1 VGGQGHRII
10 LDNRWLHGLRVN
22 VKLVRKMLE
31 RLSIPTFRGHRHGRL
46 LRHYFLI
53 SVLSIAGALIASGL
67 LEIYFRYQDS
77 MEQLAFRQREAANI
91 AALKIQMFIHDIE
104 TAMKAATKYQNTGSQ
119 ELTADYEFELKKL
132 FYLAPAITEAAVVS
146 VDGIARA
153 HISRSR
159 AVTAE
164 AKRNFSGSA
173 AFQTA
178 LQGQSYFG
186 PVYFVRESEPY
197 ITVALPLE
205 RYAGRVVGVL
215 QAEVNLKYVW
225 EVISAIKQGTA
236 GYAYA
241 VTRAGDLIAHPDM
254 SVVLQHRNVAQLN
267 QVKAAFQPALGV
279 TQAKAVVADNL
290 SGDKVFS
297 SYALIPTL
305 DWAVIVE
312 QPVGE
317 AYEPL
322 YGSMLRTSS
331 LVLVGLVVALL
342 ASLFVARRV
351 LGPLELL
358 RKGTERIG
366 GGDLDFR
373 LNIKSGDEIEVL
385 ADEFNKMTEHLSEA
399 YTGLERKVAE
409 RTKALTVVNE
419 KLDEANKH
427 KSQFLAN
434 VNHELR
440 TPVSAIIGYARLVQR
455 ETEGQISA
463 LQRENLQDLL
473 HNAER
478 LLNQIDSLL
487 DFAKIEAGKLEVRVE
502 PLEVDEVIQGA
513 ISTIESTLNGGSVR
527 IVREIA
533 PGISALNTDREK
545 LRQIILNLL
554 GNAVKFTER
563 GEIKI
568 SACQQNGSLK
578 LVVSDTGIGIEKKD
592 LDQIFEK
599 FHQGDLSA
607 TKKYRGTG
615 LGLAIVKRFVELL
628 GGEVAVESE
637 VGKGSVF
644 TVTLPLDRG
653 DSVSLG

>member
-1 VGGQGHRII
+1 MKIDRNI
-10 LDNRWLHGLRVN
+10 
-22 VKLVRKMLE
+22 LE
-31 RLSIPTFRGHRHGRL
+31 RLAIPTAGGNRRGRL

-53 SVLSIAGALIASGL
+53 SVLLIAGALIASGL
-67 LEIYFRYQDS
+67 LEIYFRYQES
-77 MEQLAFRQREAANI
+77 MEQLAFQQREAANV
-91 AALKIQMFIHDIE
+91 AALKIQTFIHDIE
-104 TAMKAATKYQNTGSQ
+104 TAMKAATKYQNTGGQ
-119 ELTADYEFELKKL
+119 ETTADYEFELKRL
-132 FYLAPAITEAAVVS
+132 FYLAPPITEAS
-146 VDGIARA
+146 V
-153 HISRSR
+153 ISLD
-159 AVTAE
+159 AD
-164 AKRNFSGSA
+164 RNFSRSA
-173 AFQTA
+173 AFQKA
-178 LQGQSYFG
+178 VQGQSYFG

-197 ITVALPLE
+197 ITIALPIE
-205 RYAGRVVGVL
+205 RYTGRVVGVL

-225 EVISAIKQGTA
+225 EVISAIRQGRA

-241 VTRAGDLIAHPDM
+241 VTRAGELIAHPDM
-254 SVVLQHRNVAQLN
+254 SLVLQDRKVTQLD
-267 QVKAAFQPALGV
+267 QVKAAFDPALGV
-279 TQAKAVVADNL
+279 AQAKAVVADSL

-312 QPVGE
+312 QPVRE

-373 LNIKSGDEIEVL
+373 LNIKSGDEIEIL
-385 ADEFNKMTEHLSEA
+385 ADEFNKMTEHLSAA

-409 RTKALTVVNE
+409 RTQALTIANE
-419 KLDEANKH
+419 KLEEASKL

-440 TPVSAIIGYARLVQR
+440 TPVSAIIGYGRLVLR
-455 ETEGQISA
+455 ETEGQISQ

-478 LLNQIDSLL
+478 LLSQIDSLL
-487 DFAKIEAGKLEVRVE
+487 DFAKIEAGKIEVHVE
-502 PLEVDEVIQGA
+502 PVSVEELIRGA
-513 ISTIESTLNGGSVR
+513 ISNVEPTLKNGDVR
-527 IVREIA
+527 LIQEIA
-533 PGISALNTDREK
+533 PGIPALNTDREK

-554 GNAVKFTER
+554 DNAVKFTDR

-568 SACQQNGSLK
+568 SASQQNGWFRLA
-578 LVVSDTGIGIEKKD
+578 VSDPGIGIGKENLTK
-592 LDQIFEK
+592 IFEE
-599 FHQGDLSA
+599 FHQGDRSSN
-607 TKKYRGTG
+607 KKYKGTG
-615 LGLAIVKRFVELL
+615 LGLAIVKKFVNLL
-628 GGEVAVESE
+628 GGEVGVESE

-644 TVTLPLDRG
+644 TVTLPLAHG
-653 DSVSLG
+653 GGCL

>member
-1 VGGQGHRII
+1 MKLIRKI
-10 LDNRWLHGLRVN
+10 LQWLAV
-22 VKLVRKMLE
+22 E
-31 RLSIPTFRGHRHGRL
+31 PFRSYRRGRL

-53 SVLSIAGALIASGL
+53 SVLLIAGGLIASGI
-67 LEIYFRYQDS
+67 LEVYFRYAES
-77 MEQLAFRQREAANI
+77 REQLAFQQREAVNV
-91 AALKIQMFIHDIE
+91 AALKIQTFIHDIE
-104 TAMKAATKYQNTGSQ
+104 TAMKAATKYQSTGGQ
-119 ELTADYEFELKKL
+119 EMAAHYEFELKKL

-159 AVTAE
+159 AVTPD

-197 ITVALPLE
+197 ITVALPIE
-205 RYAGRVVGVL
+205 RYAGRIVGVL
-215 QAEVNLKYVW
+215 QTEVNLKYVW
-225 EVISAIKQGTA
+225 EVISAIKQGRA

-241 VTRAGDLIAHPDM
+241 VTHSGDLIAHPDM
-254 SVVLQHRNVAQLN
+254 SMVLQHRNVAQLS

-373 LNIKSGDEIEVL
+373 LNIKTGDEIEVL
-385 ADEFNKMTEHLSEA
+385 ADEFNAMAAHLKDA
-399 YTGLERKVAE
+399 YTGLEHKVVE
-409 RTKALTVVNE
+409 RHRLTAANN
-419 KLDEANKH
+419 KLAEANKL

-440 TPVSAIIGYARLVQR
+440 TPAKFDYWIRSFGATRNRRANLAIAAR
-455 ETEGQISA
+455 
-463 LQRENLQDLL
+463 
-473 HNAER
+473 
-478 LLNQIDSLL
+478 
-487 DFAKIEAGKLEVRVE
+487 
-502 PLEVDEVIQGA
+502 
-513 ISTIESTLNGGSVR
+513 ESS
-527 IVREIA
+527 
-533 PGISALNTDREK
+533 
-545 LRQIILNLL
+545 
-554 GNAVKFTER
+554 
-563 GEIKI
+563 KI
-568 SACQQNGSLK
+568 SAQRRASIRTHRQPAGFCQ
-578 LVVSDTGIGIEKKD
+578 
-592 LDQIFEK
+592 
-599 FHQGDLSA
+599 
-607 TKKYRGTG
+607 
-615 LGLAIVKRFVELL
+615 
-628 GGEVAVESE
+628 
-637 VGKGSVF
+637 
-644 TVTLPLDRG
+644 DRG
-653 DSVSLG
+653 GKDGGST

>member
-1 VGGQGHRII
+1 MELIRKI
-10 LDNRWLHGLRVN
+10 LQWLAI
-22 VKLVRKMLE
+22 E
-31 RLSIPTFRGHRHGRL
+31 PFRGYRRGRL

-53 SVLSIAGALIASGL
+53 SVLLIAGGLIASWI
-67 LEIYFRYQDS
+67 LEVYFRYQES
-77 MEQLAFRQREAANI
+77 RERLAFQQREAANV
-91 AALKIQMFIHDIE
+91 AALKIQTFIHDIE
-104 TAMKAATKYQNTGSQ
+104 TAMKAATKYQSTAGQ
-119 ELTADYEFELKKL
+119 EIAVDYEFELKKL
-132 FYLAPAITEAAVVS
+132 FYLAPAITEAAIVS

-225 EVISAIKQGTA
+225 EVISAIQQGRA

-279 TQAKAVVADNL
+279 TQAKAMLADNL
-290 SGDKVFS
+290 VGDKVFS
-297 SYALIPTL
+297 SYALIPIL

-373 LNIKSGDEIEVL
+373 LNIKTGDEIEVL

-409 RTKALTVVNE
+409 RTMALTAVNE
-419 KLDEANKH
+419 KLEEANKH

-440 TPVSAIIGYARLVQR
+440 TPVSAIIGYARLLQR
-455 ETEGQISA
+455 ATEGQISA

-487 DFAKIEAGKLEVRVE
+487 DFAKIEAGKMEVHVE
-502 PLEVDEVIQGA
+502 PVKVNEVIQA
-513 ISTIESTLNGGSVR
+513 AVSTIEPTLNGGGVR
-527 IVREIA
+527 IIREIA
-533 PGISALNTDREK
+533 SDMPVLNTDREK

-554 GNAVKFTER
+554 DNAVKFTER

-568 SACQQNGSLK
+568 SASQQNGSFK
-578 LVVSDTGIGIEKKD
+578 LAVSDTGIGIGKD
-592 LDQIFEK
+592 DLNKIFEE
-599 FHQGDLSA
+599 FHRGDSSSA
-607 TKKYRGTG
+607 KNYRGTG
-615 LGLAIVKRFVELL
+615 LGLAIVKQFVNLL
-628 GGEVAVESE
+628 GGEVAVDSE

-644 TVTLPLDRG
+644 TVTLPLDLSPLSRTAETPRTQRG
-653 DSVSLG
+653 ES

>member
-1 VGGQGHRII
+1 M
-10 LDNRWLHGLRVN
+10 
-22 VKLVRKMLE
+22 KLIRKMLE
-31 RLSIPTFRGHRHGRL
+31 RLSTASFLGHRRGRL

-67 LEIYFRYQDS
+67 LEIYLRYQES
-77 MEQLAFRQREAANI
+77 MEQLAFQQREAANV
-91 AALKIQMFIHDIE
+91 AALKIQTFIHDIE
-104 TAMKAATKYQNTGSQ
+104 TAMKAATKYQNAGGQTIA
-119 ELTADYEFELKKL
+119 ADYEFELKKL
-132 FYLAPAITEAAVVS
+132 FYLAPAITEAS
-146 VDGIARA
+146 VIGIDGIALA

-159 AVTAE
+159 AVTAD
-164 AKRNFSGSA
+164 AKRNVFGSG
-173 AFQTA
+173 AFQKA
-178 LQGQSYFG
+178 LQGQPYFG

-197 ITVALPLE
+197 ITVALPIE

-215 QAEVNLKYVW
+215 QTEVNLKYVW
-225 EVISAIKQGTA
+225 EVISAIKQGKA

-254 SVVLQHRNVAQLN
+254 SLVLQHRNVARLN
-267 QVKAAFQPALGV
+267 QVKAAFQPALGL
-279 TQAKAVVADNL
+279 TQAKAVVADNV

-373 LNIKSGDEIEVL
+373 LNIKTGDEIEVL

-399 YTGLERKVAE
+399 YIGLERKVVE
-409 RTKALTVVNE
+409 RTQALTMVNE
-419 KLDEANKH
+419 KLEEANQL

-440 TPVSAIIGYARLVQR
+440 TPLSSIIGYARLMRR
-455 ETEGQISA
+455 ETEGQISS
-463 LQRENLQDLL
+463 LQRDNLEDLL
-473 HNAER
+473 RNAER
-478 LLNQIDSLL
+478 LLGLIDSLL
-487 DFAKIEAGKLEVRVE
+487 DFAKIESGKMGVRLEPVKIEALVREAVTTLE
-502 PLEVDEVIQGA
+502 PM
-513 ISTIESTLNGGSVR
+513 LNGNSVR
-527 IVREIA
+527 IVRDIPPDIA
-533 PGISALNTDREK
+533 ALNTDREK

-554 GNAVKFTER
+554 GNAVKFTDR
-563 GEIKI
+563 GEIRV
-568 SACQQNGSLK
+568 SACQQNGDFQLT
-578 LVVSDTGIGIEKKD
+578 VTDTGIGIDKANFAG
-592 LDQIFEK
+592 IFEE
-599 FHQGDLSA
+599 FDRGRLTGDG
-607 TKKYRGTG
+607 KYRGTG
-615 LGLAIVKRFVELL
+615 LGLAIVKRLVDLL
-628 GGEVAVESE
+628 GGSIAVESE
-637 VGKGSVF
+637 IDKGSTF
-644 TVTLPLDRG
+644 TVTLPG
-653 DSVSLG
+653 KPPEVGSSHT

>member
-1 VGGQGHRII
+1 MGKQFESKTTVMKLIRKI
-10 LDNRWLHGLRVN
+10 LQWLAV
-22 VKLVRKMLE
+22 E
-31 RLSIPTFRGHRHGRL
+31 PFRGYRRGRL

-53 SVLSIAGALIASGL
+53 SVLLIAGGLITSGI
-67 LEIYFRYQDS
+67 LEVYFRYQES
-77 MEQLAFRQREAANI
+77 REQLAFQQREAATV
-91 AALKIQMFIHDIE
+91 AALKIQTFIHDIE
-104 TAMKAATKYQNTGSQ
+104 TAMKAATKYQSTGGQ
-119 ELTADYEFELKKL
+119 EIAADYEFELKKL

-146 VDGIARA
+146 VDGIVRA

-159 AVTAE
+159 AVATD
-164 AKRNFSGSA
+164 AKRNFSGSD
-173 AFQTA
+173 AFRKA

-205 RYAGRVVGVL
+205 RYAGKVVGVL
-215 QAEVNLKYVW
+215 QTEVNLKYVW
-225 EVISAIKQGTA
+225 EVISAIKRGRA

-254 SVVLQHRNVAQLN
+254 SMVLQHRNVAQLN
-267 QVKAAFQPALGV
+267 QVKVAFQPALGV
-279 TQAKAVVADNL
+279 TQAEAVVADNL

-322 YGSMLRTSS
+322 YGSMFRTSS

-342 ASLFVARRV
+342 ASLLVARRV

-373 LNIKSGDEIEVL
+373 LNIKSGDEIEIL

-419 KLDEANKH
+419 KLEEANKH

-473 HNAER
+473 RNAER

-487 DFAKIEAGKLEVRVE
+487 DFAKIEAGKMEVRVE
-502 PLEVDEVIQGA
+502 PVYVSEVIQGA
-513 ISTIESTLNGGSVR
+513 ISTVESTLNGANVR
-527 IVREIA
+527 IIREIA
-533 PGISALNTDREK
+533 SDMPALNTDREK

-554 GNAVKFTER
+554 DNAVKFTER

-568 SACQQNGSLK
+568 SASQQNGSFK
-578 LVVSDTGIGIEKKD
+578 LAVSDTGNWASQKK
-592 LDQIFEK
+592 
-599 FHQGDLSA
+599 
-607 TKKYRGTG
+607 T
-615 LGLAIVKRFVELL
+615 
-628 GGEVAVESE
+628 
-637 VGKGSVF
+637 
-644 TVTLPLDRG
+644 
-653 DSVSLG
+653 

>member
-1 VGGQGHRII
+1 VGKQFESKII
-10 LDNRWLHGLRVN
+10 VMELI
-22 VKLVRKMLE
+22 RKILQWPAMQ
-31 RLSIPTFRGHRHGRL
+31 TYRGHRRGHL

-53 SVLSIAGALIASGL
+53 SALLIAGGLIASGL
-67 LEIYFRYQDS
+67 LEVYLRYQES
-77 MEQLAFRQREAANI
+77 VEQLAFQQREAANV
-91 AALKIQMFIHDIE
+91 AALKIQTFIHDIE
-104 TAMKAATKYQNTGSQ
+104 TAMKAATKYQTTGGQ
-119 ELTADYEFELKKL
+119 EITAEYEFELKKL

-153 HISRSR
+153 HFSRSR
-159 AVTAE
+159 AVTPD
-164 AKRNFSGSA
+164 AKRNFSASA

-197 ITVALPLE
+197 ITVALPIE
-205 RYAGRVVGVL
+205 RYAGRIVGVL
-215 QAEVNLKYVW
+215 QTEVNLKYVW
-225 EVISAIKQGTA
+225 EVISAIKQGRA

-241 VTRAGDLIAHPDM
+241 VTHSGDLIAHPDM
-254 SVVLQHRNVAQLN
+254 SMVLQHRNVAQLN

-399 YTGLERKVAE
+399 HTGLERKVAE
-409 RTKALTVVNE
+409 RTQALTIANE
-419 KLDEANKH
+419 KLEEASKL

-440 TPVSAIIGYARLVQR
+440 TPVSAIIGYARLVLR
-455 ETEGQISA
+455 ATEHQIA
-463 LQRENLQDLL
+463 PLQRENLQDLL

-478 LLNQIDSLL
+478 LLSQIDSLL
-487 DFAKIEAGKLEVRVE
+487 ELSKIEAGKMEVHVEQVRVNE
-502 PLEVDEVIQGA
+502 LIQAA
-513 ISTIESTLNGGSVR
+513 ISTIEPTLNGSGVR
-527 IVREIA
+527 IIREVA
-533 PGISALNTDREK
+533 PGIPALNTDREK
-545 LRQIILNLL
+545 LKQIILNLL
-554 GNAVKFTER
+554 DNAVKFTER

-568 SACQQNGSLK
+568 SAAQQNGSFK
-578 LVVSDTGIGIEKKD
+578 LAVSDTGIGIPKEELNK
-592 LDQIFEK
+592 IFEE
-599 FHQGDLSA
+599 FHRGDSSS
-607 TKKYRGTG
+607 TKNYRGTG
-615 LGLAIVKRFVELL
+615 LGLAIVKQFANLL
-628 GGEVAVESE
+628 GGKVAVESE

-644 TVTLPLDRG
+644 TVTLPLDYGEDDLINQR
-653 DSVSLG
+653 